1 MPTSREG
8 TKDFKMS
15 LAIFSNSVIPLPGL
29 YLGSNYS
36 RSGAHSSDA
45 PKESAVFCARTS
57 IKENKNDTIVIYA
70 RVSSSENKSNLESQK
85 NRLINYCNA
94 KGYQVSKVI
103 TEIGSG
109 VNDTRPKLEKLLRE
123 QNFTKIIVEH
133 KDRLTRFGFNYIK
146 TLLEKNNINIEVVN
160 NVASE
165 KEDLIQDFIGN
176 FRRENYD
183 VFSIVDESS
192 D

>member
-1 MPTSREG
+1 MFKLSRVAKELG
-8 TKDFKMS
+8 ITKMTLWNWKAKGLLEFHKIGS
-15 LAIFSNSVIPLPGL
+15 LNFIDLDTFNKLKG
-29 YLGSNYS
+29 
-36 RSGAHSSDA
+36 
-45 PKESAVFCARTS
+45 
-57 IKENKNDTIVIYA
+57 IKENKNDIIVIYA